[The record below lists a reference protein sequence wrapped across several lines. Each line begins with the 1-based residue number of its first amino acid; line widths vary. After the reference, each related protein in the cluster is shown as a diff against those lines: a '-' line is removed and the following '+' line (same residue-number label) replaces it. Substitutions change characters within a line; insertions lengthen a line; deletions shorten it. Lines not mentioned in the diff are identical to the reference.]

1 MVIINQLET
10 PKKRTCNAAGCGRQM
25 ELLEAQILRLQQEN
39 AELLARE
46 IPVVATATAATTAT
60 TATAVGSLARLL
72 CGLATLP
79 GVAVMATSV
88 LGLGLVLDVSEL
100 VIIPT
105 ILFWMV
111 GFNWLGCFQVLNR
124 LAYAGYLLFWS
135 LFVGKV
141 FESIYDNL

>member
-10 PKKRTCNAAGCGRQM
+10 PKRITRTCSAAGCDKQI

-39 AELLARE
+39 AELLARKF
-46 IPVVATATAATTAT
+46 PVVASNLVATASTT
-60 TATAVGSLARLL
+60 VSSIARLL
-72 CGLATLP
+72 CGLASLP
-79 GVAVMATSV
+79 GVVMMATSV
-88 LGLGLVLDVSEL
+88 LGLGLLLDVSEL

-111 GFNWLGCFQVLNR
+111 GFNWLGCFQVLNH
-124 LAYAGYLLFWS
+124 LLYAAYLLFWS

-141 FESIYDNL
+141 FESIYENL